1 MRMRGKLFMAYF
13 PFVLVSGQFIIN
25 VLYLL
30 GIDNEIFLYYSNALF
45 GTNLGFAVFLVC
57 YTQFF
62 HFCRISKWS
71 AFVEVLLAL
80 DVMIVRDET
89 TYNLVFQSIILFA
102 GIILTLL
109 TYANIFPTCLMSL
122 HALFIKKIIKN
133 KFDCV
138 KSLEDYKNESYKIHL
153 EKYSNHGRKPA

>member
-133 KFDCV
+133 KFD
-138 KSLEDYKNESYKIHL
+138 
-153 EKYSNHGRKPA
+153 